1 MRGVRCAFKDEKAI
15 KDAAMAQKPQ
25 NRTSN
30 WQYFAEITVIRHVR
44 TARQSKQ
51 KNKLNKHGKKHI

>member
-44 TARQSKQ
+44 TARQSK
-51 KNKLNKHGKKHI
+51 